1 MVEITVKDFA
11 IKIGCDINRLLNY
24 LNCAGLKHKNAD
36 NFLTENDKQILLNY
50 LHFQHG
56 INNIITLTRKINR
69 KIHMENK
76 LIDIQIRKKKTFF
89 KINTEKIERNKNNK
103 QFLQKKDNRNNK
115 KKSLE
120 EDKKKIKKNNNKS
133 NLHTFKIPTKNII
146 REINIYE
153 SNSILYLAN
162 KMAIKAAELIKV
174 LFNLGVKVTKNQK
187 IDKDTACLVVEEL
200 GHIPKIRNT
209 NEIEKNIL
217 KNKSFN
223 EGKKITRIPIITVM
237 GHVDHGKT
245 SLIDWIRKTNLV
257 KKESGG
263 ITQHIG
269 VYNVLIDKGKNIT
282 IIDTPGH
289 KAFIK
294 MRAIGVKFTDIVI
307 LVVSADDG
315 IKPQTIEAIEH
326 AKDEKLPIIVAIN
339 KIDKIGIDIERVRN
353 ELSKYGLISEEM
365 GGDTPFIP
373 VSAKTGEGIN
383 VLLESVILLSEIL
396 ELTAVLDSPGNG
408 VIIESR
414 IDIGKG
420 PVAKI
425 LVLNGTL
432 NKGDI
437 VLSGLN
443 YGRVRAIIDD
453 LGKTLDKVG
462 PSIPVEIIGLNGIP
476 ESGEKINVVSD
487 EKKARDVINIRYIKQ
502 KNNKQKNNSLFNQN
516 LFKKREKINTIKIV
530 LKVDVQGT
538 LEALRS
544 SINELSNDKIIVK
557 IISASVGNIN
567 ENDVKLAIP
576 SKAIL
581 VGFNVHVG
589 SEARN
594 IIERENISLFYYNII
609 YKLIDGIKEVINNK
623 LKPKK
628 IEKIIGIAEVRDIF
642 KNNKKKGIIAGCIV
656 REGKILRK
664 NKIRIIRKNLVV
676 YNGNLDS
683 LRRFKEDV
691 NEVSNGMEFGICIRK
706 FNDLKIGDK
715 IEGFDKLI
723 V

>member
-36 NFLTENDKQILLNY
+36 NLLTENDKQILLNY

-76 LIDIQIRKKKTFF
+76 LIDIQIRKKKTFL

-174 LFNLGVKVTKNQK
+174 LFNLGVSVTKNQK

-200 GHIPKIRNT
+200 GHTPKIRNT

-245 SLIDWIRKTNLV
+245 SLIDCIRKTNLV
-257 KKESGG
+257 KKELGG

-353 ELSKYGLISEEM
+353 ELSKYGLIPEDL
-365 GGDTPFIP
+365 GGDTPFLP

-453 LGKTLDKVG
+453 LGKTLEKVG

-516 LFKKREKINTIKIV
+516 LFKKREKINTIKII

-544 SINELSNDKIIVK
+544 SINELSNEKIIVK

-581 VGFNVHVG
+581 VGFNVHVS

-706 FNDLKIGDK
+706 YNDLKIGDK
-715 IEGFDKLI
+715 IEGFDKLN